1 MWCRESRSVR
11 IVIAGPPKAG
21 NVWLKCLIA
30 NIFDLR
36 QLTSKETPE
45 RPRLDLLR
53 EWVAAG
59 RFPDGTVFHQHYD
72 YSDELADL
80 LLGVPA
86 HTVTIVRDP
95 YDAFVSS
102 YYNIQKHR
110 DDGLRQ
116 GRRTDQMLGKSL
128 SDPDVL
134 AFLKAGGFRKNMLR
148 AKAWIESG
156 RTHVVRYEG
165 LHADPVAE
173 LARLAQALR
182 PVTPAKI
189 EQAVEA
195 CSAETM
201 RAQGGARA
209 SHVRTA
215 KVGDSKEKLGPEHL
229 AIFRQ
234 MHADLIHSLGYEV
247 R

>member
-1 MWCRESRSVR
+1 MR

-21 NVWLKCLIA
+21 NVWLKCIIA
-30 NIFDLR
+30 NMFDLR
-36 QLTSKETPE
+36 QLTAKETPP
-45 RPRLDLLR
+45 RPQVNLFK
-53 EWVAAG
+53 EWTLAG

-72 YSDELADL
+72 YSDDLADSIAA
-80 LLGVPA
+80 VPA
-86 HTVTIVRDP
+86 QIVTIVRDP

-102 YYNIQKHR
+102 YYNIQKHQ

-116 GRRTDQMLGKSL
+116 GRRTDLMLGKPL
-128 SDPDVL
+128 ADPDVL
-134 AFLKAGGFRKNMLR
+134 AFLRSGGFRNNMLR
-148 AKAWIESG
+148 AKEWMESG

-165 LHADPVAE
+165 LHDDPVAE
-173 LARLAQALR
+173 LTRLADAVR
-182 PVTPAKI
+182 PVPRETI
-189 EQAVEA
+189 ERAVEA

-215 KVGDSKEKLGPEHL
+215 TVGDSKEKLGPEHL
-229 AIFRQ
+229 SIFRE
-234 MHADLIHSLGYEV
+234 MHGDLIRSLGYEV

>member
-1 MWCRESRSVR
+1 VR

-21 NVWLKCLIA
+21 NVWLKCIVA
-30 NIFDLR
+30 NMFNLR
-36 QLTSKETPE
+36 QLTSKETPA
-45 RPRLDLLR
+45 RPQLDLFR
-53 EWVAAG
+53 AWAQANK
-59 RFPDGTVFHQHYD
+59 FPDGTVFHQHYD

-80 LLGVPA
+80 IAAVPA
-86 HTVTIVRDP
+86 QIVTIVRDP

-102 YYNIQKHR
+102 YYNIQKHK

-116 GRRTDQMLGKSL
+116 GRRTDVMLGKPL

-134 AFLKAGGFRKNMLR
+134 AFLRSGGFRNNMLR
-148 AKAWIESG
+148 AKAWMESG

-173 LARLAQALR
+173 LTRLADAIQ
-182 PVTPAKI
+182 PVPREAI
-189 EQAVEA
+189 ERAVDA
-195 CSAETM
+195 CSADTM

-209 SHVRTA
+209 SHVRAA

-229 AIFRQ
+229 QIFRE
-234 MHADLIHSLGYEV
+234 MHGDLIRSLGYEV

>member
-1 MWCRESRSVR
+1 MR

-21 NVWLKCLIA
+21 NVWLKCIVA
-30 NIFDLR
+30 NMFDLR
-36 QLTSKETPE
+36 QLTAKETPP
-45 RPRLDLLR
+45 RPQLKLFAD
-53 EWVAAG
+53 WAAG
-59 RFPDGTVFHQHYD
+59 GHFPDGTVFHQHYD
-72 YSDELADL
+72 YSDDL
-80 LLGVPA
+80 SDLIATVPA

-102 YYNIQKHR
+102 YYNIQKHK

-116 GRRTDQMLGKSL
+116 GRRTDTMLGKSL

-134 AFLKAGGFRKNMLR
+134 DFLRAGGFRNNMLR
-148 AKAWIESG
+148 AKAWMESG
-156 RTHVVRYEG
+156 RTHVVRYEA
-165 LHADPVAE
+165 LHADPIAE
-173 LARLAQALR
+173 LGRLADAIR
-182 PVTPAKI
+182 PVPREKI

-195 CSAETM
+195 CSADTM

-209 SHVRTA
+209 GHVRTA

-229 AIFRQ
+229 SIFRE
-234 MHADLIHSLGYEV
+234 MHGDLIRSLGYEV